1 MNFPRI
7 IVPLQVLVLR
17 ATFSEN
23 RFLLSGIARL
33 GRGVLRKIEME
44 SAISLNSAAAMRLT
58 ALRAPS

>member
-33 GRGVLRKIEME
+33 GRGVC
-44 SAISLNSAAAMRLT
+44 ARLK
-58 ALRAPS
+58 